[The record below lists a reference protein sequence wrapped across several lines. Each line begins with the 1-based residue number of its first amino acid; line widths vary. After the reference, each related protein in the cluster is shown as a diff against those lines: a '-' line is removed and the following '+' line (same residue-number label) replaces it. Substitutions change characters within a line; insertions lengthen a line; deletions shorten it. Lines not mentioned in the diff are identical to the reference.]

1 MKYIDKLNDHLH
13 NEYTKTI
20 YEYGIEHKY
29 PIMELNGIANLLFM
43 IKQNN
48 VKRILEIGT
57 AISYSAHMMASV
69 PFVERIDTIER
80 DLDTAKI
87 AEEFIKNGPSSDVI
101 NLIIGDALEID
112 NNLLLNEYDLI
123 LFDAAKVQNIRF
135 FEKYSPLLK
144 EQGILVTDNILFHG
158 CVENREN
165 LTKNVLNMVKK
176 IDKYNEFLKQ
186 LDNYNTYFLPVGDG
200 QAIAV
205 KKGK

>member
-1 MKYIDKLNDHLH
+1 MKYIDALNDHLH
-13 NEYTKTI
+13 NEYTKTG

-43 IKQNN
+43 IKQNK
-48 VKRILEIGT
+48 VRRILEIGT

-69 PFVERIDTIER
+69 PCVERIDTIER
-80 DLDTAKI
+80 DLDTAKV
-87 AEEFIKNGPSSDVI
+87 AEDFIKNGPSSNVI
-101 NLIIGDALEID
+101 NLIVGDALEIN

-123 LFDAAKVQNIRF
+123 LFDAAKVQNIKF
-135 FEKYSPLLK
+135 FEKYTPLLK

-186 LDNYNTYFLPVGDG
+186 LDNYDTYFLPVGDG

>member
-1 MKYIDKLNDHLH
+1 MRYIDALNNHLH

-20 YEYGIEHKY
+20 YNYGIENKY
-29 PIMELNGIANLLFM
+29 PIMELNGIANMLFI

-69 PFVERIDTIER
+69 PTVEHIDTIER
-80 DLDTAKI
+80 DVETAKI
-87 AEEFIKNGPSSDVI
+87 AEQFIQNGPFKDKI
-101 NLIIGDALEID
+101 NLIVQDALELD
-112 NNLLLNEYDLI
+112 NSILLKEYDLI
-123 LFDAAKVQNIRF
+123 LFDAAKVQNIKF
-135 FEKYSPLLK
+135 FEKYTPLLK
-144 EQGILVTDNILFHG
+144 ENGILVTDNILFHG

-176 IDKYNEFLKQ
+176 IDNYNEFLKQ
-186 LDNYNTYFLPVGDG
+186 LDNYDTYFLPVGDG

>member
-1 MKYIDKLNDHLH
+1 MKYIDALNDHLH
-13 NEYTKTI
+13 NEYIKTI
-20 YEYGIEHKY
+20 YDYGTEHKY
-29 PIMELNGIANLLFM
+29 PIMELNGIAHLLFV

-69 PFVERIDTIER
+69 ASVEHLDTIER

-87 AEEFIKNGPSSDVI
+87 AEEFINNGPLKDKI
-101 NLIIGDALEID
+101 NLIVGDALEID
-112 NNLLLNEYDLI
+112 NNLLLKEYDLI
-123 LFDAAKVQNIRF
+123 LFDAAKVQNIKF

-144 EQGILVTDNILFHG
+144 ENGILVTDNILFHG

-186 LDNYNTYFLPVGDG
+186 LDNYDTYFLPVGDG